1 MGQKTSPI
9 STRLYGNCWPE
20 SCWYSDANT
29 FSLFYQELNQKQFFD
44 SVMPPTGRKFGF
56 RPARVVC
63 HQFPKKNY
71 IHLFFLRRNLRLRL
85 RYNKR
90 RRVFRFAKH
99 LNKKT
104 SRFQSKGL
112 RLPINK
118 RLSVID
124 VITIYYLYIQKNMLL
139 AKVLPFANYAK
150 QLRKKLLK
158 SKSFLNPSKKSGL
171 LAATMLGLRSNKA
184 PWNSLSTQKKHR
196 YFSENGDK
204 SWATQTAPKTNKMGG
219 VSPPKSLSSKRSAM
233 TDDSVPKKERFAS
246 TPLGS
251 GCTPQVRLTS
261 HPGEPRVGSSAWW
274 AQLTALARAVREQE
288 HSQKGVEHSEA
299 QECHL
304 VPLSGTKP
312 YSQGGVRGGGHSV
325 SRFATKDSLFVAKP
339 HPSSLPRLGY
349 KSLSLLKSC
358 SFASKRPYNTHMS
371 ELLRFTSS
379 SNAFIVPFKLDS
391 MMVSAS
397 LIATHICSLLQ
408 QKRRFKSICKWLF
421 KDIAKYEAIK
431 GVRIS
436 CSGRLNGK
444 AIARTDLR
452 KLGETS
458 LHTFKKKIDY
468 AQSMAITRHGVLG
481 IKVWVSYSP
490 KGGVQN

>member
-29 FSLFYQELNQKQFFD
+29 FSLFYQEFNQKQFFD

-56 RPARVVC
+56 RPASVVC

-71 IHLFFLRRNLRLRL
+71 IHLFFLRRNRRFKLRG
-85 RYNKR
+85 NKR
-90 RRVFRFAKH
+90 RRISRFAKH

-104 SRFQSKGL
+104 TRFQSKGL
-112 RLPINK
+112 RMPINK

-124 VITIYYLYIQKNMLL
+124 VVAIYHLYMNKNMLL
-139 AKVLPFANYAK
+139 AKLLPFANYTK
-150 QLRKKLLK
+150 QLRKKLFL
-158 SKSFLNPSKKSGL
+158 SKSFLSPLKKNSP
-171 LAATMLGLRSNKA
+171 LAATTSNLRSSKA
-184 PWNSLSTQKKHR
+184 PFNNLGIHNKGRYSEEKKQLSNTKPFLKKIVAKQTKNSLFIAQPLRSPLPQQKIN
-196 YFSENGDK
+196 F
-204 SWATQTAPKTNKMGG
+204 GG
-219 VSPPKSLSSKRSAM
+219 
-233 TDDSVPKKERFAS
+233 
-246 TPLGS
+246 TP
-251 GCTPQVRLTS
+251 
-261 HPGEPRVGSSAWW
+261 
-274 AQLTALARAVREQE
+274 
-288 HSQKGVEHSEA
+288 
-299 QECHL
+299 
-304 VPLSGTKP
+304 
-312 YSQGGVRGGGHSV
+312 
-325 SRFATKDSLFVAKP
+325 
-339 HPSSLPRLGY
+339 
-349 KSLSLLKSC
+349 LSLLESC
-358 SFASKRPYNTHMS
+358 SFAPKRPYNTHMS
-371 ELLRFTSS
+371 ELLRFTSG
-379 SNAFIVPFKLDS
+379 SNASIVPLRLNS

-421 KDIAKYEAIK
+421 KDIKKYEAIK

-481 IKVWVSYSP
+481 IKVWVSYSI
-490 KGGVQN
+490 KGDDSLDNKKKKRSKWSVKTLQSPAGSETGGNSPISGSSLLIGRERSNKRAIGRR

>member
-29 FSLFYQELNQKQFFD
+29 FSLFYQGFNQKQFFD
-44 SVMPPTGRKFGF
+44 SIMPPTGRKFGF
-56 RPARVVC
+56 RPASVVC

-71 IHLFFLRRNLRLRL
+71 IHLFFLRRNRRFKLRG
-85 RYNKR
+85 NKR
-90 RRVFRFAKH
+90 RRIFRFAKH

-112 RLPINK
+112 RMPVNK

-124 VITIYYLYIQKNMLL
+124 VVAIYHLYMNKNMLL
-139 AKVLPFANYAK
+139 AKLLPFANYAK
-150 QLRKKLLK
+150 QLRKKMVS
-158 SKSFLNPSKKSGL
+158 SKSCVNPLKKSTPF
-171 LAATMLGLRSNKA
+171 AVTMLGLRSNKA
-184 PWNSLSTQKKHR
+184 SYNNLGIENKHRNSEQKKQLSDKKS
-196 YFSENGDK
+196 FSQAKQKKNSVFIAQPLLQQKIDF
-204 SWATQTAPKTNKMGG
+204 GG
-219 VSPPKSLSSKRSAM
+219 TPFSP
-233 TDDSVPKKERFAS
+233 
-246 TPLGS
+246 
-251 GCTPQVRLTS
+251 
-261 HPGEPRVGSSAWW
+261 
-274 AQLTALARAVREQE
+274 
-288 HSQKGVEHSEA
+288 VE
-299 QECHL
+299 
-304 VPLSGTKP
+304 
-312 YSQGGVRGGGHSV
+312 
-325 SRFATKDSLFVAKP
+325 
-339 HPSSLPRLGY
+339 
-349 KSLSLLKSC
+349 SC
-358 SFASKRPYNTHMS
+358 SFASKRPYNTHMT
-371 ELLRFTSS
+371 ELFRLTSG
-379 SNAFIVPFKLDS
+379 SNAFIVPLRLNS

-408 QKRRFKSICKWLF
+408 QKKRFKSICKWLF
-421 KDIAKYEAIK
+421 KDIKKYEAIK

-481 IKVWVSYSP
+481 IKVWVSYSI
-490 KGGVQN
+490 KGDDTLENKNKKRSKWSVEPLQSPVGSEAGGNNPISSSSLPVGRRRSNKRAIASQ